1 VIDRPRVLVLGAGS
15 IGSRHAANIASLG
28 AEVTISDPDRDRAAA
43 VATRVGAIVATDP
56 DPLGFGGIVVAS
68 PSSLHSE
75 HLAWALVAD
84 VPIYVEKPLVMS
96 ASEVTDAIRA
106 ASDRIAVGYNL
117 RFHPGYR
124 RLRECLLD
132 GSLGS
137 PVSARFWFGS
147 YLPDWRPDVDYRES
161 YSAQRRLGGGILHDA
176 IHEIDL
182 ALWFF
187 GWPLRTLASVR
198 GRFGPLDIDVD
209 DTVRAILGTD
219 SGVPVSVD
227 LDYLSRRYRRG
238 VEIIGTD
245 ATARFDWARAVI
257 EIETAAEVRSF
268 PVDTAVDQTYIETA
282 EQFLSMVTGGRG
294 ECATGLDGIR
304 SIELVEAV
312 EAVSV

>member
-15 IGSRHAANIASLG
+15 IGSRHASNIANLG
-28 AEVTISDPDRDRAAA
+28 ADVTITDPDHDRAAA
-43 VATRVGAIVATDP
+43 VASRVGATVAFDP
-56 DPLGFGGIVVAS
+56 DPLAFHGIVIAS
-68 PSSLHSE
+68 PSSLHLE
-75 HLAWALVAD
+75 HLAWALVAN

-96 ASEVTDAIRA
+96 TSQVTDGIRA
-106 ASDRIAVGYNL
+106 ASDRIVVGYNL

-124 RLRECLLD
+124 LVRDLLLD

-147 YLPDWRPDVDYRES
+147 HLPDWRPDVDYRHS
-161 YSAQRRLGGGILHDA
+161 YSAQRRLGGGVLHDA

-182 ALWFF
+182 ALWYF
-187 GWPLRTLASVR
+187 GWPLRALTSVC
-198 GRFGPLDIDVD
+198 GRFGPLDIDVE
-209 DTVRAILGTD
+209 DTVRAILGTS
-219 SGVPVSVD
+219 SGVPISVD

-257 EIETAAEVRSF
+257 EIETAADVRTRAI
-268 PVDTAVDQTYIETA
+268 DTAVDPTYIQAA
-282 EQFLSMVTGGRG
+282 EQFLSVIEGRPN
-294 ECATGLDGIR
+294 ESATGLDGIR

>member
-15 IGSRHAANIASLG
+15 IGSRHASNIAVLG
-28 AEVTISDPDRDRAAA
+28 AEVTISDPNRDRAAA
-43 VATRVGAIVATDP
+43 VASRIGATVVSDP
-56 DPLGFGGIVVAS
+56 DPLAFRGIVVAS
-68 PSSLHSE
+68 PSSMHSD
-75 HLAWALVAD
+75 HLTWALEAN

-96 ASEVTDAIRA
+96 TSEVTDAIRA
-106 ASDRIAVGYNL
+106 ASDRIVVGYNL
-117 RFHPGYR
+117 RFHAGYR
-124 RLRECLLD
+124 LVRDLLLD

-147 YLPDWRPDVDYRES
+147 HLPDWRPGVDYRQS
-161 YSAQRRLGGGILHDA
+161 YSAQRQLGGGVLHDA

-187 GWPLRTLASVR
+187 GWPLRAVASVR
-198 GRFGPLDIDVD
+198 GRFGSLDIDVD
-209 DTVRAILGTD
+209 DTVRAILVTH

-245 ATARFDWARAVI
+245 ATARFDWARAVM
-257 EIETAAEVRSF
+257 EIETAADVRSR
-268 PVDTAVDQTYIETA
+268 PIDTTVDPTYVEAA
-282 EQFLSMVTGGRG
+282 EQFLSLVGGG
-294 ECATGLDGIR
+294 PNESATGLDGIR